1 MEMWSYNRLILKTGQ
16 SSLQV
21 DVYSK
26 IVLSYIQGMVFYK
39 VLIGSLRGL
48 VSIFCQDQNGWL
60 VSPTRFIHGQKL
72 KALTTPVA
80 I

>member
-26 IVLSYIQGMVFYK
+26 KRFMLYTRDSSQWYFIECISGM
-39 VLIGSLRGL
+39 
-48 VSIFCQDQNGWL
+48 
-60 VSPTRFIHGQKL
+60 PKL
-72 KALTTPVA
+72 FSEKAENDYR
-80 I
+80 

>member
-1 MEMWSYNRLILKTGQ
+1 
-16 SSLQV
+16 
-21 DVYSK
+21 
-26 IVLSYIQGMVFYK
+26 MVFYK

-48 VSIFCQDQNGWL
+48 VSIFCQDQSGWL
-60 VSPTRFIHGQKL
+60 VSPARFIHGQKL

>member
-26 IVLSYIQGMVFYK
+26 IVLSFIQGMVFYE
-39 VLIGSLRGL
+39 VLVGSLRGL
-48 VSIFCQDQNGWL
+48 VRIFCQDQNGWL
-60 VSPTRFIHGQKL
+60 VSQRSKSWSEAQRTDNSRI
-72 KALTTPVA
+72 
-80 I
+80 